1 MIKIEFYKYNGTY
14 YGFRESGHAEYEDEG
29 KDIICSAVSAMTML
43 IINTVESCLDSTVLY
58 DIDRKTTDII
68 VMAKDALP
76 KYCDDEKKQYAVSN
90 IFKGYYLQ
98 LVDMEEEYS
107 DYISVT
113 EIEKYL

>member
-1 MIKIEFYKYNGTY
+1 MIRIEFYKYKGNY
-14 YGFRESGHAEYEDEG
+14 FGFRETGHAEFEEEG

-43 IINTVESCLDSTVLY
+43 IINTLEECFDSTVLY
-58 DIDRKTTDII
+58 ELEKDTADII
-68 VMAKDALP
+68 VMDKDALE

-90 IFKGYYLQ
+90 IFKGYYIQ
-98 LVDMEEEYS
+98 LKDMADEYS